1 VKRVLFLAYY
11 FPPIGGAG
19 AQRPARMVRHLRAN
33 GWDPVVVTG
42 PGAGGGRWTPTD
54 DVLARELPAD
64 VEVLRVPGPEPV
76 QVEGRAQRWLRRPS
90 QWSRWWVEGAVETG
104 HAVAGIDLVYCWLSP
119 FETTG
124 AASRLARVHGVPWVA
139 DLGDPWALD
148 EMMVYPTGVHRRL
161 EVARMGRSLSTAAGI
176 SMSTAEAVE
185 RVRASFPALDRTSV
199 VAVPNGF
206 DADDFAAPVAPRADG
221 VFRVVHTGYLHT
233 ALGLRHR
240 RSAGLRGIVGGAVG
254 GVDFLTRSHVYLVEA
269 VDRLRERCPELAGNL
284 EVHLAGVLS
293 PEDERFT
300 GRTGAVRTHG
310 YLSHDETLD
319 LIRTADLLFLPMQ
332 DLPAGRRATIV
343 PGKTYEYL
351 GAGRPILGA
360 LPDGDARSILSEAGH
375 ALIVRPGDVEGME
388 RALARQLRRAR
399 ADQPPLEPRA
409 DVVARY
415 EYGLLASRLAGLFDA
430 AVGARAPARRA
441 VEPHAVP
448 ARASARA

>member
-1 VKRVLFLAYY
+1 VRRVLFLAYY

-19 AQRPARMVRHLRAN
+19 AQRPARMVRHLRAH

-64 VEVLRVPGPEPV
+64 VEVLRVPGPEPA

-90 QWSRWWVEGAVETG
+90 QWSRWWVDGAVETG
-104 HAVAGIDLVYCWLSP
+104 RAVAGIDLVYCWLSP

-124 AASRLARVHGVPWVA
+124 AAARLARLHGVRWVA

-148 EMMVYPTGVHRRL
+148 EMMVYPTGLHRRL
-161 EVARMGRSLSTAAGI
+161 EVARMGRALSSAAGVA
-176 SMSTAEAVE
+176 MSTPEAVL
-185 RVRASFPALDRTSV
+185 RVRERFPALDGASV

-206 DADDFAAPVAPRADG
+206 DAADFAAPVEPRADG
-221 VFRVVHTGYLHT
+221 AFRIVHTGYLHT

-240 RSAGLRGIVGGAVG
+240 RSARVRRVLGGSVR

-269 VDRLRERCPELAGNL
+269 VDRLRERRPELAENL
-284 EVHLAGVLS
+284 EVHLTGVLS
-293 PEDERFT
+293 PEDEYFT
-300 GRTGAVRTHG
+300 GRTGAVHTHG

-332 DLPAGRRATIV
+332 ELPPGQRATIV

-351 GAGRPILGA
+351 GATRPILA
-360 LPDGDARSILSEAGH
+360 AVPDGDARSILSEAGH
-375 ALIVRPGDVEGME
+375 ALIVRPSDVEGME
-388 RALARQLRRAR
+388 RAIARQLRRAR
-399 ADQPPLEPRA
+399 AGQPPLEPRA

-415 EYGLLASRLAGLFDA
+415 EYGRLTAQLAALFDSA
-430 AVGARAPARRA
+430 AGVPAPARRA

-448 ARASARA
+448 ARAS